1 VNTAI
6 DLSSVSVHA
15 GRRPLL
21 EIDRLRL
28 DRGGILGLMG
38 PNGAGKTT
46 ALQVM
51 LGMLRPSGG
60 RVEILGR
67 ELSHLSG
74 TRRTRLRSRIGH
86 VGQRL
91 PGHSEMPLTVREVVA
106 IGRTARAGLFR
117 SLAREDWQVVDQW
130 IERLGLEHLALR
142 GFGEI
147 SGGEQRKTM
156 IARAMAQQP
165 ELLLLDEPTANL
177 DLGWR
182 EVIVDTIETLYC
194 QGEMAVV
201 LVCHELEVLPPSCS
215 EIVLLQHGKVAATGS
230 PVEVFDSARVRSLF
244 GPGLEVI
251 HHGGR
256 HATVPREAAGRTGK
270 RDD

>member
-15 GRRPLL
+15 GRAPLL

-182 EVIVDTIETLYC
+182 EVIVDTIETLLS
-194 QGEMAVV
+194 GRNGRRSRLSRAGSA
-201 LVCHELEVLPPSCS
+201 PSLRS